1 MRRAQ
6 TQAATLDSRLGLR
19 RRARIIGEDARRSWP
34 RVCLWPCVLAVLSSV
49 QLRCMALANFV
60 RPQVGGDQNRPRLR
74 GWCRRAWSVPVHP
87 PGAPERLAPAPWAPP
102 PPPPRPAPPP
112 PARAQWRRQY
122 REFAATP
129 LGRGA
134 FLAGVFALFYT
145 GIAFRLLNL
154 LVLLWWVGPLIALP
168 LLQAASRKARARP
181 RAPRTRRRASSSAAA
196 ASQVCVRARLCV
208 GCACAA
214 APGAAC

>member
-1 MRRAQ
+1 M
-6 TQAATLDSRLGLR
+6 
-19 RRARIIGEDARRSWP
+19 
-34 RVCLWPCVLAVLSSV
+34 
-49 QLRCMALANFV
+49 
-60 RPQVGGDQNRPRLR
+60 
-74 GWCRRAWSVPVHP
+74 
-87 PGAPERLAPAPWAPP
+87 PERSRRPLGPP
-102 PPPPRPAPPP
+102 PPPPRPAAR
-112 PARAQWRRQY
+112 ARAQWRRQY

-154 LVLLWWVGPLIALP
+154 LVLLWWVGPLLVLP

-181 RAPRTRRRASSSAAA
+181 RAPRARRRALPSAAA
-196 ASQVCVRARLCV
+196 ALQVCVKARLCV

-214 APGAAC
+214 APGAAW

>member
-49 QLRCMALANFV
+49 QLRCMALANFFT
-60 RPQVGGDQNRPRLR
+60 PQVGCDQNWPRLR
-74 GWCRRAWSVPVHP
+74 GWCRRALSAPVHP
-87 PGAPERLAPAPWAPP
+87 PGAPERLAPPP
-102 PPPPRPAPPP
+102 GPRRRRRRGPPAR
-112 PARAQWRRQY
+112 ARAQWRRQY

-181 RAPRTRRRASSSAAA
+181 RAPRMRRRAFSSVAA
-196 ASQVCVRARLCV
+196 ASQVCVKARLCV

>member
-1 MRRAQ
+1 LL
-6 TQAATLDSRLGLR
+6 TLLDLKLEATRTGPGCEDGAVVPGQFRCT
-19 RRARIIGEDARRSWP
+19 RRARQSGS
-34 RVCLWPCVLAVLSSV
+34 
-49 QLRCMALANFV
+49 
-60 RPQVGGDQNRPRLR
+60 RP
-74 GWCRRAWSVPVHP
+74 P
-87 PGAPERLAPAPWAPP
+87 PG
-102 PPPPRPAPPP
+102 PRRRRRRGPPPP